1 MNIASL
7 ATKYRTE
14 NPFWEIQ
21 KDEFLVSGMV
31 FNFIPINDTE
41 NFKSTVNI
49 MFDVNCT
56 TYDVTNIASLFT
68 YCR

>member
-31 FNFIPINDTE
+31 FNFIPINDTV
-41 NFKSTVNI
+41 KILSPQLILCSMSTVPPT
-49 MFDVNCT
+49 MSPTLQVYLHT
-56 TYDVTNIASLFT
+56 
-68 YCR
+68 